1 MYEVWNCFNFS
12 VGAVISLEKTPCNIE
27 KKITPCLKTLSHCEI
42 SQTLIRCAKF
52 EYLGWLNF
60 SPFTTV
66 WNLISLMFVEFGNYT
81 MFINQDFPKCP
92 SASKLGITNAYK
104 DLPITFQN

>member
-12 VGAVISLEKTPCNIE
+12 VGAVFLRKDSMQHW
-27 KKITPCLKTLSHCEI
+27 KKITACLKTLSHCEI

-92 SASKLGITNAYK
+92 SASKLGITNAYI